1 MPYIY
6 NGKQITQGK
15 RFQDTNG
22 KWHTDKWADWSQ
34 EQMGAVG
41 ITWEE
46 PPAPVQTPEHHEF
59 TEKVNKNDMT
69 VVAMPIETAKE
80 RMLAKAHQLS
90 KNLRDGGLMV
100 NGILLSTDMEAR
112 SLMNGG
118 RNDRKATRKIVS
130 KKGRANVTGAQ
141 FISMVDAVEDFI
153 QEVFDREYDLQE
165 AIDLAVTKED
175 LEARHL
181 CHLA

>member
-1 MPYIY
+1 
-6 NGKQITQGK
+6 
-15 RFQDTNG
+15 
-22 KWHTDKWADWSQ
+22 
-34 EQMGAVG
+34 
-41 ITWEE
+41 
-46 PPAPVQTPEHHEF
+46 
-59 TEKVNKNDMT
+59 
-69 VVAMPIETAKE
+69 
-80 RMLAKAHQLS
+80 
-90 KNLRDGGLMV
+90 
-100 NGILLSTDMEAR
+100 MEAR

-175 LEARHL
+175 LEAIDIYATWPDNGIPEEDPTL
-181 CHLA
+181 